1 MMAVLASSSHR
12 RHAAGCAWPFW
23 PGWGMRIVVLLLAP
37 GISERGRSNGRLAG
51 APAPAIPSAE
61 AAVFRCRVLGGLW
74 RDGKG
79 GAAAACLPGGEQD
92 EKGLDAEGGEA
103 ERAAPVADV
112 AVIAEEAADGA
123 GQHVAAHGGGRQTAG
138 GGPHQPARPGDHHP
152 ADRDRGCDYP

>member
-1 MMAVLASSSHR
+1 MMAVLASNSQR

-51 APAPAIPSAE
+51 APAPAIPSAQ

-79 GAAAACLPGGEQD
+79 GAAGACLPGGEED
-92 EKGLDAEGGEA
+92 GKGLHAEGGEA
-103 ERAAPVADV
+103 QRAGPVADV
-112 AVIAEEAADGA
+112 AVIAQGTADSSGHALTPHGRGPPGPRGRPPAA
-123 GQHVAAHGGGRQTAG
+123 
-138 GGPHQPARPGDHHP
+138 
-152 ADRDRGCDYP
+152 